1 MRVLLIEDDLQ
12 LGAALTRALEQ
23 EQLKPTWVRRLR
35 DGRDQL
41 DLETP
46 PSAVVL
52 DLSLPDGDGLEL
64 LRELRARQDPVPL
77 LIITARDGL
86 AERVD
91 ALEGGADDFIVKPF
105 AVSELV
111 ARLRAVIRRA
121 AGQPDST
128 WRIGDLTIDSLRHRV
143 SVGGTPVALRPAEYR
158 LLVALAQES
167 PAVVT
172 RTRLID
178 RLWRRGAEVSDAALE
193 FHVHGLRRKLGGE
206 RIRTVRGVGY
216 ALDSGTA

>member
-23 EQLKPTWVRRLR
+23 EDFQPTWVRRLR
-35 DGRDQL
+35 EAREQL
-41 DLETP
+41 EQEVP
-46 PSAVVL
+46 PSAVIL
-52 DLSLPDGDGLEL
+52 DLTLPDGEGIDL
-64 LRELRARQDPVPL
+64 LRALRARRDAVPL

-86 AERVD
+86 AERVQ

-111 ARLRAVIRRA
+111 ARMRAVIRRA

-128 WRIGDLTIDSLRHRV
+128 WQIGDVSIDSLRHRV
-143 SVGGTPVALRPAEYR
+143 AVAGTVIALRPAEYR

-167 PAVVT
+167 PRVVP
-172 RTRLID
+172 RARLID

-193 FHVHGLRRKLGGE
+193 FHVHGLRRKLGGD

-216 ALDSGTA
+216 ALDNSPP